1 MPRYGTHYSEICT
14 KIKSMSA
21 SKFNRYVWLLD
32 LVARHNGIT
41 YKNISHA
48 WSRSSLN
55 DLRGT
60 PLPRRTFNNHI
71 AAIKEMFDINIVCLR
86 QGGYKYVLQGADGGA
101 LSETQLQLLRQLRL
115 SNAVAT
121 NPALNKRIVLDKSI
135 VYRHLNPLLE
145 VMEESRSIKLMF
157 RRQEE
162 GRVVRIEYIFEPYF
176 IKQFKSDWFVIGRS
190 VEENILRIF
199 CFRHFGPI
207 EPLDMTF
214 SYPEEFCI
222 DKFMD
227 EIAESNACENSPTD
241 DRDLFIALRLDDKRM
256 HRSVYGSF
264 IPEEVVR

>member
-1 MPRYGTHYSEICT
+1 
-14 KIKSMSA
+14 MSA

-71 AAIKEMFDINIVCLR
+71 AAIKEMFDIDIVCQR
-86 QGGYKYVLQGADGGA
+86 HGGYNYVLQSPDGGK

-115 SNAVAT
+115 SNAITT
-121 NPALNKRIVLDKSI
+121 NPMLNKRIVLDKSI
-135 VYRHLNPLLE
+135 VYRHLTPLLE
-145 VMEESRSIKLMF
+145 VMEESRCVKLMF
-157 RRQEE
+157 RRPEE
-162 GRVVRIEYIFEPYF
+162 GKIIRIEYIFESYF
-176 IKQFKSDWFVIGRS
+176 IKQFKSDWFVVGRS
-190 VEENILRIF
+190 VEQNTIRIF
-199 CFRHFGPI
+199 CFRHLSHI

-227 EIAESNACENSPTD
+227 EIDKSNTCEDSPTD
-241 DRDLFIALRLDDKRM
+241 DRDLFIALRLDDKRL
-256 HRSVYGSF
+256 HRSTMGSF
-264 IPEEVVR
+264 IPDEVVK